1 MSQYR
6 EKLLRKHSE
15 LKNAE
20 GDPIDQRA
28 LVENRYF
35 ASPNSQSA
43 EKLQKSKMPDASEQR
58 RELRERNRE
67 IAEACRKAL
76 PNLSKLTKSGGKLGK
91 SYLALEAAIELLERG
106 PKSKADVDRVRKMI
120 VEAEE

>member
-1 MSQYR
+1 MSEYR

-15 LKNAE
+15 LKNKE
-20 GDPIDQRA
+20 GEPVDQRR

-35 ASPNSQSA
+35 ASPNSDSEDRLA
-43 EKLQKSKMPDASEQR
+43 KSTMPNESSR

-91 SYLALEAAIELLERG
+91 SYTALAAAIDLLERG
-106 PKSKADVDRVRKMI
+106 PRDQADVDRVRKMI
-120 VEAEE
+120 AEAEE